1 MNRRLLAAAAAQ
13 ERIPP
18 LDVSAV
24 DVNNLAATNPTAPV
38 STALPANL
46 RPCQCPLHE
55 AGRSERLPKSCYH
68 PAERGRRL
76 FGRSFALGE
85 SSSNWLAGWLAGAR
99 VRLTAVVFV
108 PAKVRQPGRS
118 TITTYILHWVGDSQ
132 VLRGP
137 SGRHQ
142 SKCSSTRVGK
152 RITDRQTRWLSWL
165 GPLVCPTTRYTTR
178 FTQHPTSSIQHQ
190 TNRHTAPTNREA
202 NSLCSATSMYDAP
215 FPRPCRQI
223 DKRCQPA
230 CLPTRLHHHAPCTPS
245 TRARRRKERET
256 EKKRGS
262 ASLHPQPHTRN
273 AMQASKL
280 LVLQA
285 RFFECIARTPWVP
298 VWLSLQQRAA
308 EAGDEIETETVKM

>member
-1 MNRRLLAAAAAQ
+1 MRR
-13 ERIPP
+13 
-18 LDVSAV
+18 
-24 DVNNLAATNPTAPV
+24 
-38 STALPANL
+38 
-46 RPCQCPLHE
+46 
-55 AGRSERLPKSCYH
+55 
-68 PAERGRRL
+68 RR
-76 FGRSFALGE
+76 FNTTSITDF
-85 SSSNWLAGWLAGAR
+85 SS
-99 VRLTAVVFV
+99 
-108 PAKVRQPGRS
+108 Q
-118 TITTYILHWVGDSQ
+118 SQ

-285 RFFECIARTPWVP
+285 RLCAMHTRRARRGTVSNASRGRRGC
-298 VWLSLQQRAA
+298 LSGSPCSKEPRRLVMRLRRRL
-308 EAGDEIETETVKM
+308 